1 MRCEEV
7 SENLSFYIDGE
18 IKGKMRKDIS
28 IHLKKCERCK
38 KEASDL
44 RLIKAETRSLSP
56 IEPPDWIWFN
66 IKNTLWRQRLFK
78 RVFAIASAACLAI
91 VIVGSLFFI
100 RTSQKR
106 AKTDIA
112 FERLKTLDEA
122 IEECRE
128 SLRVNPNARV
138 RKTLYDMY
146 KEQVETINLIYSEGG
161 EQ

>member
-7 SENLSFYIDGE
+7 SENLSSYIDGE
-18 IKGKMRKDIS
+18 VKDKMEKNIS
-28 IHLKKCERCK
+28 AHLKKCERCK
-38 KEASDL
+38 KEAYEL
-44 RLIKAETRSLSP
+44 RLIKTEARSLSP
-56 IEPPDWIWFN
+56 IEPPDWIWSN
-66 IKNTLWRQRLFK
+66 IKNTIWRQRLFK

-138 RKTLYDMY
+138 RKTLYNMY
-146 KEQVETINLIYSEGG
+146 KEQVETINLICSEGR
-161 EQ
+161 E